1 MNMRELGRGAN
12 SRLVMTCHLFRATN
26 IPVFFSCGVAIVTL
40 LLGSN
45 LLQWPIYFFWRI
57 CSYGR
62 RRDRGSTKIA
72 MITMA
77 VLLLSSCGISVGE
90 PILTIQSPD
99 GDVIDCLNTMDQP
112 SLKNPLLK
120 NHIFQETPSDH
131 VKREDDG
138 FGLQVWHSEG
148 ITCPRGTIPIRRFD
162 KNISHTKYD
171 PLVPNAA
178 DRATKG
184 HKAKIKWQPVYGTKA
199 SLSVWSPIVE
209 FPADFSLAQIWLV
222 SGQYEENNLNTI
234 EAGWQVS
241 LPEQIWGPPTTTVY
255 VLDVVLEGKTLNTVP
270 AVRVP
275 LVTRARVKFQEYV
288 ECRGPRENSRLTT
301 VAGNPRLPKK
311 KKT

>member
-1 MNMRELGRGAN
+1 MRELGRGAN

-57 CSYGR
+57 CSYLDGR

-184 HKAKIKWQPVYGTKA
+184 HEAKIKWQPVYGTKA

-241 LPEQIWGPPTTTVY
+241 LPQQVWGPPTTTVY
-255 VLDVVLEGKTLNTVP
+255 VLDVPLFCVLSPSKNPLKYPVH
-270 AVRVP
+270 AVLDSDFDFVIP
-275 LVTRARVKFQEYV
+275 IHE
-288 ECRGPRENSRLTT
+288 
-301 VAGNPRLPKK
+301 
-311 KKT
+311 

>member
-1 MNMRELGRGAN
+1 
-12 SRLVMTCHLFRATN
+12 
-26 IPVFFSCGVAIVTL
+26 
-40 LLGSN
+40 
-45 LLQWPIYFFWRI
+45 
-57 CSYGR
+57 
-62 RRDRGSTKIA
+62 
-72 MITMA
+72 MA

-184 HKAKIKWQPVYGTKA
+184 HKYAIAEIKWQPVYGTKA

-234 EAGWQVS
+234 EAGWQVYPNRYGDHQPRLFTYWTDVFTGNWWMGMGENIVPIGYWPAEIFTS
-241 LPEQIWGPPTTTVY
+241 LSDHATTVQWGGEVY
-255 VLDVVLEGKTLNTVP
+255 RNTSGRNTTLQMGSGKYPNKGFRQAAYFCNIRIAKENRTLLPIEDFVIGGTQLDSYTIRKSHS
-270 AVRVP
+270 
-275 LVTRARVKFQEYV
+275 KF
-288 ECRGPRENSRLTT
+288 
-301 VAGNPRLPKK
+301 
-311 KKT
+311 